1 MRGMMVSAVA
11 FTAGLLAWQGTG
23 VAAEE
28 SDARY
33 ARSVATA
40 AAEHPEA
47 DDTWKLVL
55 PSNGVQGV
63 LGREVTSSAGEH
75 LGRIVQV
82 LVNQNGQVR
91 AAVIDFG
98 GFLGVG
104 SRKVVVDWGALHFLR
119 TDDREHITLDLTR
132 DQIKAAPEYKDGKP
146 VVVLGAL
153 SPPPPDM

>member
-1 MRGMMVSAVA
+1 MRGLMRTAVA
-11 FTAGLLAWQGTG
+11 FAAAMLATPI
-23 VAAEE
+23 AAPRA
-28 SDARY
+28 DDVDTRHAP
-33 ARSVATA
+33 SVSTA
-40 AAEHPEA
+40 AAENAEA

-55 PSNGVQGV
+55 PYHGVQGV
-63 LGREVTSSAGEH
+63 LGREVTSSADEQ

-104 SRKVVVDWGALHFLR
+104 SRRVVVDWGALHFSR
-119 TDDREHITLDLTR
+119 AADREHITLDLTR

-146 VVVLGAL
+146 IVVLGAL
-153 SPPPPDM
+153 TPPPRDM

>member
-1 MRGMMVSAVA
+1 MRGMMISAASLAV
-11 FTAGLLAWQGTG
+11 GLLAVQSVGM
-23 VAAEE
+23 AAEE
-28 SDARY
+28 NEPHYAPAYRPQRPNARR
-33 ARSVATA
+33 AMTPWS
-40 AAEHPEA
+40 
-47 DDTWKLVL
+47 LVL